1 MTDLRAK
8 EISLAYPAGP
18 TVIDGLTVTIPA
30 GQVTAIIGANGSG
43 KSTLLRGLARLITPS
58 AGQVLLDGRAIG
70 QLPTKE
76 VARSVG
82 LLPQGPVAPD
92 GLTVEDLV
100 ARGRY
105 PHQSL
110 RRQWSQADERAVDQ
124 ALAATSLI
132 ELWGRPVAELSGG
145 QRQRAWIALVL
156 AQDTPIMLL
165 DEPTTF
171 LDPAHQLEVLGLL
184 IELNERDGR
193 TIVAVLHDINQ
204 AGRFAHHLIAM
215 RQGQILAE
223 GTPAEVITEQVIAET
238 FGITC
243 VIIPDP
249 VTSTPLCIP
258 SALRRE

>member
-8 EISLAYPAGP
+8 GISLAYPAGP
-18 TVIDGLTVTIPA
+18 TVIDGLTVTIPP
-30 GQVTAIIGANGSG
+30 GQITSIIGANGSG
-43 KSTLLRGLARLITPS
+43 KSTLLRGLARLIPPG
-58 AGQVLLDGRAIG
+58 AGQILLDGRAID
-70 QLPTKE
+70 QLRTKE
-76 VARSVG
+76 VARSIG

-110 RRQWSQADERAVDQ
+110 RRQWSLADEQAVDR
-124 ALAATSLI
+124 ALAATNLI
-132 ELWGRPVAELSGG
+132 ELRRKPVAELSGG

-184 IELNERDGR
+184 AGLNERDGR

-223 GTPAEVITEQVIAET
+223 GTPAEVITEPVIAET

-249 VTSTPLCIP
+249 VTGSPLCIP
-258 SALRRE
+258 SALRP